1 MSKLKSLKTLSL
13 IALLFVIIF
22 SVISCSDKKEEVSEK
37 QKEEV
42 SYTIS

>member
-22 SVISCSDKKEEVSEK
+22 SVIGCTDKKEEFSENK
-37 QKEEV
+37 KEEV
-42 SYTIS
+42 NYTIV